1 MVDIHSHVLPGVD
14 DGARTLE
21 DSITM
26 LTIAAGAGTTDI
38 VATSHSN
45 TEYVWDPDIVE
56 DRLNEVQSAI
66 GDRIRV
72 YSGCELHITF
82 DNINDA
88 IAHPAKYTINHKQWI
103 LIEFSDLIIFQN
115 SGDILHRLRDAGM
128 LPIIA
133 HPERNQI
140 MQNRFDTLE
149 QWVFEGAFL
158 QLTGQS
164 LLGTFGTGVRKFS
177 ERLIEKGLVHFV
189 ASDAHDA
196 SYRTPKLDEAF
207 QWLTGRYGEEYARL
221 VTVDNPRATILGR
234 SLSGQDPPKRKKWLG
249 LFG

>member
-21 DSITM
+21 DSVAM
-26 LTIAAGAGTTDI
+26 LNIAADAGTTDI
-38 VATSHSN
+38 AATSHAN
-45 TEYVWDPDIVE
+45 TEYVWDAQIVA
-56 DRLNEVQSAI
+56 DRLAEVQSAV
-66 GDRIRV
+66 GERIRV

-88 IAHPAKYTINHKQWI
+88 IAHPSKYAINHKQWI
-103 LIEFSDLIIFQN
+103 LVEFSDLIVFQN
-115 SGDILHRLRDAGM
+115 SGEILNRLRDAGM

-140 MQNRFDTLE
+140 MQHRFEILE
-149 QWVFEGAFL
+149 RWVFEGAFL
-158 QLTGQS
+158 QVTGQS
-164 LLGTFGTGVRKFS
+164 LLGTFGAGVRKFS

-189 ASDAHDA
+189 ASDAHDT

-207 QWLTGRYGEEYARL
+207 QWLAGHYGEDYARL
-221 VTVDNPRATILGR
+221 VTGDNPRATILGR
-234 SLSGQDPPKRKKWLG
+234 SFAGQDPPRRKKWFG